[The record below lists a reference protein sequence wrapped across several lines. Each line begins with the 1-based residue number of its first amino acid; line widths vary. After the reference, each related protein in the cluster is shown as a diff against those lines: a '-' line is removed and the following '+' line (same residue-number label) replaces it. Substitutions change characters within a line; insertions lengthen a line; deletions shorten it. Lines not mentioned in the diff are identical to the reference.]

1 MLVENYYPS
10 PTGWLQS
17 NYIYTYYLVEY
28 TWHNKLA
35 SGEQPTAFMLDNPLT
50 DPSYSIDIEITNN
63 DTTDNTLQG
72 IPRLFVLI
80 NGQNVQLGDICPEAY
95 SHYSLRPGESVTL
108 TVTLDI
114 MNYGGII
121 DRFGIDTGDL
131 WSSPN
136 DSDCSI
142 RVISPAIFT
151 GWMRRSDYKD
161 VRVYDNGSWTLY

>member
-17 NYIYTYYLVEY
+17 NYIYTYCLVEY

-35 SGEQPTAFMLDNPLT
+35 YGEQPTAFMLDNPLT

-63 DTTDNTLQG
+63 DTTVNILER
-72 IPRLFVLI
+72 IPELVVLI
-80 NGQNVQLGDICPEAY
+80 NGRNVQLGDICPEAY
-95 SHYSLRPGESVTL
+95 NYYLLYPGESVTL
-108 TVTLDI
+108 TATLDS

-121 DRFGIDTGDL
+121 DIFGIDTGYL
-131 WSSPN
+131 WGSPN
-136 DSDCSI
+136 DPDCSI
-142 RVISPAIFT
+142 RVISPDIFT

-161 VRVYDNGSWTLY
+161 VRVYDNGSWTL